1 MLRSVVRLLAVAAVL
16 LPAAAAVADP
26 FRIIVPEP
34 ETPLVP
40 NSVIDL
46 AEQMGYYKKAGVD
59 VEIVRVKATPAAI
72 AALSSGQG
80 EMANVSL
87 DVAIQLV
94 ARDQLK
100 LRGVISPDK
109 ALPYMI
115 IAKKGLTNPK
125 DLEGKVFGVGQ
136 VGSADYVQTR
146 NVLANLGVDIDKI
159 KYLAIGQPSVRAQSL
174 IAGQIDATTVA
185 LGTYLT
191 MPNREAVDV
200 MLDSAA
206 YFKAAPFITKLS
218 VVTAET
224 AAKKPKEIEAVVKA
238 TIAASRDFAARPE
251 LWVEGMVKARPDVPR
266 EQLEALAKAY
276 AGHWSVD
283 GGLDMHEL
291 IATTDALN
299 KSPDFKDLPRRVEP
313 KDWIDRSFIDAAL
326 GALGPSTPA
335 AGK

>member
-46 AEQMGYYKKAGVD
+46 AEQMGYYRKAGVD

-80 EMANVSL
+80 DMANVSL

-94 ARDQLK
+94 ARDQLRLK
-100 LRGVISPDK
+100 GVISPDK
-109 ALPYMI
+109 ALPFMV
-115 IAKKGLTNPK
+115 IAKKGLTSPK

-136 VGSADYVQTR
+136 IGSADYAQTR

-159 KYLAIGQPSVRAQSL
+159 KYLAIGQPTVRAQSL

-191 MPNREAVDV
+191 MPSHDAVDV
-200 MLDSAA
+200 MLDAAA
-206 YFKAAPFITKLS
+206 YYKAAPFITKLS
-218 VVTAET
+218 VVTADT
-224 AAKKPKEIEAVVKA
+224 AANKPKEVEAVVKA
-238 TIAASRDFAARPE
+238 TIAASRDFSAHPE
-251 LWVEGMVKARPDVPR
+251 VWVDGMAKARPDVPR
-266 EQLEALAKAY
+266 DQLEALAKAY
-276 AGHWSVD
+276 AGQWSVN
-283 GGLDMHEL
+283 GGLDTHEL
-291 IATTDALN
+291 IATTDALY
-299 KSPDFKDLPRRVEP
+299 KSPDFKDLPRKVEP

-326 GALGPSTPA
+326 GALGALNPA

>member
-1 MLRSVVRLLAVAAVL
+1 MLRFVMRLLAVAAVL
-16 LPAAAAVADP
+16 LPAAFAAAAP
-26 FRIIVPEP
+26 FKIIVPEP

-80 EMANVSL
+80 DMANVSL

-94 ARDQLK
+94 ARNQMKLK
-100 LRGVISPDK
+100 GVISPDK
-109 ALPYMI
+109 ALPFMI
-115 IAKKGLTNPK
+115 IAKKGLTSPK

-136 VGSADYVQTR
+136 VGSVDYAQTR

-191 MPNREAVDV
+191 MPSHDAVDV
-200 MLDSAA
+200 MLDAAA
-206 YFKAAPFITKLS
+206 YYKAAPFVTKVS
-218 VVTAET
+218 VVTADT
-224 AAKKPKEIEAVVKA
+224 AAKRAKEVAAVVKA
-238 TIAASRDFAARPE
+238 TIAASRDFSAHPE
-251 LWVEGMVKARPDVPR
+251 HWVDGMVKARPDVPR

-283 GGLDMHEL
+283 GGLDAKEL
-291 IATTDALN
+291 TATTDALY
-299 KSPDFKDLPRRVEP
+299 KSLDFKDLPRKVDP
-313 KDWIDRSFIDAAL
+313 KDWIDRSFIDTALDAL
-326 GALGPSTPA
+326 GSSKP